1 MRVLLLACSL
11 SLILAGGAAVAQSG
25 ARPESTAS
33 PPMPPKARA
42 KPDSAKSPDQIK
54 SIHDRGAE
62 YLAQCMQDWEPA
74 THMTKQEWQRTCRRV
89 VEERVKFL
97 LEKAE

>member
-11 SLILAGGAAVAQSG
+11 SLVLAGGAAFAQSG
-25 ARPESTAS
+25 ARPENTAS
-33 PPMPPKARA
+33 PPTPPKAVA
-42 KPDSAKSPDQIK
+42 KPGSAKSADQIK
-54 SIHDRGAE
+54 SVHDRGAQ

-89 VEERVKFL
+89 VQERVKFL
-97 LEKAE
+97 LEKPE